1 MLGVMKTQKWVSLIP
16 FLEFQWEVFR
26 SSGPGGQNVNRT
38 NSGVALRWSPLRT
51 SAAFSDSQKERLS
64 QNLGP
69 RLTVAGDLL
78 VRSDVH
84 RDQDMNKKACLEK
97 LEALLSKAMFV
108 PKARKVTR
116 PTRSSVRKRVE
127 SKRKISEVKSGRK
140 KIGNWDD

>member
-1 MLGVMKTQKWVSLIP
+1 MLVMMKTQKWVSLIP

-38 NSGVALRWSPLRT
+38 NSGVALRWSPLT
-51 SAAFSDSQKERLS
+51 TAATFSESQKARL
-64 QNLGP
+64 NLGLAS

-78 VRSDVH
+78 IRSDVH

-108 PKARKVTR
+108 PKTRKATR

-127 SKRKISEVKSGRK
+127 SKRKTSEVKSGRK
-140 KIGNWDD
+140 KVGNWDD